1 MKIRNVLSVLLGTAA
16 AAMRYFQCR
25 TVFEPDTMLSRPHI
39 ISLILPA
46 FLALCAFLFAVTS
59 GKKAQSLD
67 FSAAFRK
74 PSSGVLL
81 AFHFFAL
88 LYIPA
93 GAYLVKAAL
102 GGSTLMMIFGG
113 GAAVT
118 GACLFLG
125 LLSWRRERPS
135 GMMLL
140 IPVFFSVLWLFTVY
154 QDYAS
159 WPVIEIYFVPVLAIA
174 AIAYAFYQVAA
185 CAFSQGNRRMLRF
198 ILPTAV
204 ILSFA
209 AMGDS
214 LSLPVRGLFLAS
226 LGTLYCFS
234 LCLNTENK

>member
-185 CAFSQGNRRMLRF
+185 CANGQGDRRMLRC
-198 ILPTAV
+198 ILPVATVLGMTA
-204 ILSFA
+204 LA
-209 AMGDS
+209 DDLA
-214 LSLPVRGLFLAS
+214 LGLMA
-226 LGTLYCFS
+226 LYVGCTVV
-234 LCLNTENK
+234 LNAFWICERE